1 MDMFKIYQQDE
12 KQFITRLVYP
22 KFTAEITFN
31 SNLSDLEH
39 IEVHE
44 EKLDAMDIARAMR
57 EAGDYLLNVNKN

>member
-1 MDMFKIYQQDE
+1 MEVFKIYQQDE

>member
-1 MDMFKIYQQDE
+1 MDVFKIYQQDE

-44 EKLDAMDIARAMR
+44 DVLDAMDIARAMR
-57 EAGDYLLNVNKN
+57 EAGDYLLSVNKN

>member
-1 MDMFKIYQQDE
+1 MDVFKIYQQDE

>member
-1 MDMFKIYQQDE
+1 MDVFKIYQQDE
-12 KQFITRLVYP
+12 KQFITRLIYP